1 MKPNPKT
8 QKELDQEWKDYCM
21 SLCRKKRDDLLLE
34 TDYIHLPDVSV
45 SETLKNKMI
54 TYRQQLRDLPSSF
67 STLFDEM
74 SETQKDGVTYE
85 SIEVPIKPTG

>member
-1 MKPNPKT
+1 MELSKKT

-67 STLFDEM
+67 STLFDKM
-74 SETQKDGVTYE
+74 SQTEKEGVTYY
-85 SIEVPIKPTG
+85 SIEVPTKPTG

>member
-1 MKPNPKT
+1 MELNPKT

-21 SLCRKKRDDLLLE
+21 SLCRKKRDNLLLE

-45 SETLKNKMI
+45 SETLKSKMI

-67 STLFDEM
+67 STLFDKM

-85 SIEVPIKPTG
+85 SIEVPIKPKE